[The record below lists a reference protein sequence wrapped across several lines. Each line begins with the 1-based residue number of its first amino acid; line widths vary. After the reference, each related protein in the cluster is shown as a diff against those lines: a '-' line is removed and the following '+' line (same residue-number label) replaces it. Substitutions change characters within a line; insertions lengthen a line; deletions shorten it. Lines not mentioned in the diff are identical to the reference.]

1 MITEYYRYDLVVPK
15 LSKGK
20 RNFIVVGGF
29 FAGVSLIVLVYLLT
43 DVIIPILWF
52 AIVYGLVL
60 MALSGSLLRLE
71 KIGKVTFDSDHIL
84 LENPGLN
91 MERSIP
97 ITEVKN
103 AFTRKGLA
111 KNMVIAVKRKS
122 LIVDIVTLTDE
133 PVSMQIEVKESDI
146 KTTDYLEKY
155 FSANNISFN
164 RKI

>member
-1 MITEYYRYDLVVPK
+1 MIAHEYNLVVPK

-29 FAGVSLIVLVYLLT
+29 FGGVGLIALVYFLT
-43 DVIIPILWF
+43 NIIIPILWF

-60 MALSGSLLRLE
+60 MALSGTLLQLK
-71 KIGKVTFDSDHIL
+71 KIGSVTFNEDHIL
-84 LENPGLN
+84 LQNPELN
-91 MERSIP
+91 MERLVP
-97 ITEVKN
+97 ITELKK

-122 LIVDIVTLTDE
+122 LIVDMVTKDDE
-133 PVSMQIEVKESDI
+133 PISMQIEVKETDI
-146 KTTDYLEKY
+146 KTTDDLEKY
-155 FSANNISFN
+155 FTDNNIPFN